1 MVLIGFGLFAL
12 GACAPSGLEQTAA
25 AAADLSP
32 SASVY
37 VAIPADGRFAGH
49 VYPESGRRLAR
60 LIVRAFAPHVRAVK
74 AATEAESEAAALASA
89 RDGGFTYLAASR
101 ILRWED
107 RAGAWSGMADAA
119 EIRITLIETRSGDAA
134 DIVVIVGQNVRDGAA
149 VGRGAPEDLLVR
161 PLEGYVT
168 RVLAGPVANSSHASR

>member
-1 MVLIGFGLFAL
+1 MVLIGFALSAL
-12 GACAPSGLEQTAA
+12 GACAPNGLEQTAA
-25 AAADLSP
+25 AAAELSP

-37 VAIPADGRFAGH
+37 VAIPPDGRFAGH
-49 VYPESGRRLAR
+49 IYPESGRRLAR

-74 AATEAESEAAALASA
+74 VAAEAENEEAALASA

-119 EIRITLIETRSGDAA
+119 EIRIALIETRSGDAA
-134 DIVVIVGQNVRDGAA
+134 DIVVIAGRDARNGA
-149 VGRGAPEDLLVR
+149 VGSRGVPEDLLVR
-161 PLEGYVT
+161 PLEAYVA
-168 RVLAGPVANSSHASR
+168 RVLAGPVDDPSHASR